1 MSVVLCFVVKSLSCG
16 LSCCLAL
23 CRPGS
28 DLLSRVLRRSTIGA
42 GEFHGRVRDG
52 IGCISPRHDHQAG
65 EGQELGFPVLGWL
78 SVEDWS
84 LAAFESRIVFWFVL
98 FVHLDGWTGIMRAI
112 KPIEL
117 LVPVSFT
124 HCCASTPGLS
134 TWWSST
140 ALIGST
146 GFEVRFPLR
155 CLQRLSSPYVAT
167 LQCGWRHNR
176 STRGMSIPVLSY

>member
-1 MSVVLCFVVKSLSCG
+1 MSL
-16 LSCCLAL
+16 CLAL

-65 EGQELGFPVLGWL
+65 EGQELMGRRWPSMSVRSGLWRRGVGPPDRVGRVVFIL
-78 SVEDWS
+78 S
-84 LAAFESRIVFWFVL
+84 
-98 FVHLDGWTGIMRAI
+98 GWTGIMRAM

>member
-1 MSVVLCFVVKSLSCG
+1 MSL
-16 LSCCLAL
+16 CLAL

-65 EGQELGFPVLGWL
+65 EGQELGSPLTGEL
-78 SVEDWS
+78 SVKIGLWR
-84 LAAFESRIVFWFVL
+84 LLGRIVL
-98 FVHLDGWTGIMRAI
+98 LCLVHPFGWTGIMRAM